1 MNLFY
6 AFEIQF
12 KIQDLRLYYSTAH
25 LMLQLLF
32 KILVFSSDHKNF
44 LNNKDT
50 KQSQNLGRKMNNDF
64 NFQLPTTALSI
75 IWSKSFVR
83 QDTRSLRVQCH
94 FLKLRCPF
102 FVSYYFV
109 LHCEDTHHSKLI
121 PKKCDEII
129 WMKI

>member
-25 LMLQLLF
+25 LMLQLLS

-64 NFQLPTTALSI
+64 NFQLPT
-75 IWSKSFVR
+75 
-83 QDTRSLRVQCH
+83 
-94 FLKLRCPF
+94 
-102 FVSYYFV
+102 
-109 LHCEDTHHSKLI
+109 
-121 PKKCDEII
+121 
-129 WMKI
+129 